1 MAVTKHL
8 VHSLAVEN
16 ERIIVIIVS
25 LSVVIGHLGQI
36 LLDIK
41 QLVISALVLST

>member
-16 ERIIVIIVS
+16 ERIVVIIVG
-25 LSVVIGHLGQI
+25 LSVVISHLGQI

-41 QLVISALVLST
+41 QFVIRALVLGT

>member
-16 ERIIVIIVS
+16 ERIVVIIVS
-25 LSVVIGHLGQI
+25 LSVVISHLGQI